1 MPTLDDSIQ
10 NLKNYIAAILKSKSE
25 VQQATSELEDQGD
38 ELDRLEDTARTQ
50 LDAFDDELDTFEQGL
65 AEGGQEALNQLDK
78 VTSQGQDIAG
88 SQLDEASR
96 DLQGAETESESV
108 LQVCRDDLD
117 RDAASLTESGFQLL
131 SSALT
136 TVQTEVD
143 AARTQAEA
151 DFQSLDGV
159 VQGFQTQAET
169 TFDQADTALD
179 AAVAELA
186 TEGTE
191 VAAQAAQCEQGFEEG
206 ARAVEAECTSI
217 EDDLQQEYQNQADK
231 AERAGQ
237 DLIDSVDTLGEDTA
251 GYVATSSADQVD
263 APVGLVMADSMPPLL
278 GELGELATMLG
289 EAEQTAAAVD
299 PLSLELEK
307 SLKVVAQIDELLK
320 AMD

>member
-1 MPTLDDSIQ
+1 VTQLDDSIA
-10 NLKNYIAAILKSKSE
+10 NLKSYIAELLKAKAG
-25 VQQATSELEDQGD
+25 VQQATSDLEDQGD

-65 AEGGQEALNQLDK
+65 ADGGQDALNQVDK
-78 VTSQGQDIAG
+78 VAGQAQDIAG
-88 SQLDEASR
+88 SQLDEAAR
-96 DLQGAETESESV
+96 DIQGAETESESV

-131 SSALT
+131 SSTLT
-136 TVQTEVD
+136 TLQTEVD
-143 AARTQAEA
+143 AARTQAES
-151 DFQSLDGV
+151 DFQSFDGV

-169 TFDQADTALD
+169 TFDQADAALD

-191 VAAQAAQCEQGFEEG
+191 VAAQAAQCEQGFEDG
-206 ARAVEAECTSI
+206 ARAVEAECGSV
-217 EDDLQQEYQNQADK
+217 EDDLQREYQDQGEK
-231 AERAGQ
+231 IEKAGQ

-251 GYVATSSADQVD
+251 GYVAVSSADQVD
-263 APVGLVMADSMPPLL
+263 APVGLVMGDSIPPLL

-299 PLSLELEK
+299 PLSVDLEK
-307 SLKVVAQIDELLK
+307 SLQVVAQIDELLK
-320 AMD
+320 SMG